1 VKRHLLQSKY
11 YLQLFYIPVVYIVIF
26 SKKRWEIM
34 LKSTAI
40 AVILTA
46 LILLAACGGDSQPK
60 EESNTGV
67 NTPEN
72 AGSESPSPANDD
84 NGMREPDVTE
94 TNQADL
100 ASFELGQFINMK
112 SYLDKLTE
120 DNALVLTA
128 LENNLD
134 SLVEHNDTLYRSG
147 FVTEKTAHAM
157 RYYYS
162 EQFQYRFTDI
172 ESIEP
177 NLNHGNLHITVIGQ
191 RLDTTT
197 GTIEDVKMMYAF
209 RQNDQDEWMIHTID

>member
-1 VKRHLLQSKY
+1 
-11 YLQLFYIPVVYIVIF
+11 
-26 SKKRWEIM
+26 M

-46 LILLAACGGDSQPK
+46 LILLTACGGDSQPI

-67 NTPEN
+67 NTREN

-84 NGMREPDVTE
+84 NGIQEPDSTE
-94 TNQADL
+94 TNQADV
-100 ASFELGQFINMK
+100 ANFESGQFINMK
-112 SYLDKLTE
+112 SYLDQLTE

-134 SLVEHNDTLYRSG
+134 SLVEHNNTLYRSG
-147 FVTEKTAHAM
+147 FVNEKLADAM
-157 RYYYS
+157 RYYYG

-177 NLNHGNLHITVIGQ
+177 NPRNENLHITVIGE

-197 GTIEDVKMMYAF
+197 KTIEGVKMMYALG
-209 RQNDQDEWMIHTID
+209 QNDKGEWIIHTID